1 VTTPGSATSPS
12 TRDRILV
19 AAIDLLTE
27 SGWQS
32 ITMGRLADRAGVSRQ
47 TVYNEIGSKPELADA
62 VVLDELGRFLAV
74 VDDGF
79 DRHPRSLS
87 AALHAA
93 VLGVLERARDS
104 AIMVA
109 IVSSTT
115 GSDTELLPPLT
126 TRSTSLLDT
135 ARTVVTARLSSYDVG
150 IDDRTRDAAV
160 DALVRTVL
168 SHVMQ
173 PSGTPAQSAAGIAD
187 VIAGVLSGGT
197 VRRPSARPSVRG

>member
-1 VTTPGSATSPS
+1 MTTPGSATSPS
-12 TRDRILV
+12 TRDRILA
-19 AAIDLLTE
+19 AAIELLTE

-79 DRHPRSLS
+79 DRHPGSLS

-187 VIAGVLSGGT
+187 VIAGVLSGGK
-197 VRRPSARPSVRG
+197 VRRPPPRSRVRG

>member
-1 VTTPGSATSPS
+1 MTTPGSATSPS
-12 TRDRILV
+12 TRDRILA
-19 AAIDLLTE
+19 AAIELLTE

-79 DRHPRSLS
+79 DRHPGSLS

-115 GSDTELLPPLT
+115 GADTELLPPLT

-135 ARTVVTARLSSYDVG
+135 ARTVVTARLSNYDVR